1 MFINKTNAHLLDS
14 KVPVIFI
21 LCWNRP
27 LYLWTCLDSI
37 YRHTE
42 QNCKIII
49 ADNASPDSQVR
60 EVING
65 FERRGMFYKKHFCE
79 ENDPFRLKNLIDKYE
94 EEIDDY
100 FAIIEGDIE
109 IMPTAQDC
117 WLGRFLSYMENNPN
131 LASVGSRVYQKDFVS
146 IEDAQQL
153 MPDLSQEEIAFLI
166 KTTAPMREYDHNKSG
181 SQALF
186 EPHNAPLRLM
196 LFRHKAYRRIEFGR
210 DTQIYKRFKALGY
223 DAQIST
229 EVVHRHLS
237 LLNIYDYSG
246 YSGNARDEFFDKQ
259 L

>member
-1 MFINKTNAHLLDS
+1 APLQNT

-42 QNCKIII
+42 QDCKIII
-49 ADNASPDSQVR
+49 ADNASPDGQVR
-60 EVING
+60 DVING
-65 FERRGMFYKKHFCE
+65 FEHRGMFFKKHFCE
-79 ENDPFRLKNLIDKYE
+79 ENDPFRLKKLIDQYAD
-94 EEIDDY
+94 EIDDY
-100 FAIIEGDIE
+100 FVIIEGDIE
-109 IMPTAQDC
+109 IMPTEKDC
-117 WLGRFLSYMENNPN
+117 WLGRFLSYMEDNSN

-146 IEDAQQL
+146 IEDAQRL
-153 MPDLSQEEIAFLI
+153 MPDLSQEELSFLI
-166 KTTAPMREYDHNKSG
+166 KSRAPMRKYDHSLSG

-186 EPHNAPLRLM
+186 APHNAPLRLM
-196 LFRHKAYRRIEFGR
+196 LFRDEAYRRIEFGR

-237 LLNIYDYSG
+237 LLNIYDYSN